1 MPSPSPS
8 HKWEGD
14 SAYDAHALHGFAH
27 DSIARGSKSFALAS
41 ELFDRETR
49 ERVWLLYAWCR
60 AADDLTDG
68 QDHGGAMKPGHD
80 PAAAVAHIR
89 AQTGK
94 AFAGEPTGDMAFDA
108 LGFLLTE
115 RSEEHTSELQSLM
128 RSSYA
133 VFCLKKKKY

>member
-41 ELFDRETR
+41 QLFDRETR

-60 AADDLTDG
+60 AADALTDG
-68 QDHGGAMKPGHD
+68 QAHGGAMKPGPD
-80 PAAAVAHIR
+80 QAAEVANNR
-89 AQTGK
+89 QQTDKALAGEQTGDN
-94 AFAGEPTGDMAFDA
+94 AFSAHG
-108 LGFLLTE
+108 LG
-115 RSEEHTSELQSLM
+115 RK
-128 RSSYA
+128 RA
-133 VFCLKKKKY
+133 VWGTAIEVL